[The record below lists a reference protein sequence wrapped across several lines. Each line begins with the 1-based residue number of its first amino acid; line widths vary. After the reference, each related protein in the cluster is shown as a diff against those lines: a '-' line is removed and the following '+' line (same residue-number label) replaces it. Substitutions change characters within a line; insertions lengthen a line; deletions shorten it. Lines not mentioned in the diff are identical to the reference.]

1 MDGKRAEK
9 KIPRPL
15 TPPTPF
21 SSSPN
26 RTCTKT
32 MHDLTALPSAAC
44 WVLLPTLIV
53 GPLLA
58 AEDLATKDP
67 GDADSARDP
76 VRA

>member
-9 KIPRPL
+9 RIPRPL

-26 RTCTKT
+26 RTYTKT
-32 MHDLTALPSAAC
+32 VHDLTALPSAARG
-44 WVLLPTLIV
+44 VLLPTLIV
-53 GPLLA
+53 GPLSA
-58 AEDLATKDP
+58 TEGLATKDP

>member
-1 MDGKRAEK
+1 
-9 KIPRPL
+9 
-15 TPPTPF
+15 
-21 SSSPN
+21 
-26 RTCTKT
+26 

-58 AEDLATKDP
+58 AEDLATKYP

>member
-1 MDGKRAEK
+1 
-9 KIPRPL
+9 
-15 TPPTPF
+15 
-21 SSSPN
+21 
-26 RTCTKT
+26 
-32 MHDLTALPSAAC
+32 MHDLTALPSAAR

-67 GDADSARDP
+67 GEADTARDP